1 MSRDYIRLRATTD
14 RELLL
19 EEAKEV
25 LGLDE
30 DAGTIDEALRRAIS
44 FEELTQQL
52 RADARDQLKQYDM
65 SHHRFGANTEIRK
78 K

>member
-1 MSRDYIRLRATTD
+1 MARDYIRLRATSD

-30 DAGTIDEALRRAIS
+30 DAATIDEALRRAIS
-44 FEELTQQL
+44 FEDLSQQI

-65 SHHRFGANTEIRK
+65 THHRFGAETRLQRK
-78 K
+78 